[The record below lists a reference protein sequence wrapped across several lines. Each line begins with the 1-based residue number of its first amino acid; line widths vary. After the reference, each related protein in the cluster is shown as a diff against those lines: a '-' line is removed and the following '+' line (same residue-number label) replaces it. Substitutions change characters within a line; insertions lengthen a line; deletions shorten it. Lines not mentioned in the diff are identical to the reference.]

1 MAIKLILFDLD
12 GTLINT
18 LEDLTDSTNYIL
30 TTNNFPT
37 RTIKE
42 IRTFVGNGI
51 KKLIERAVPNNTPE
65 SIIEKCYNEMIT
77 YYKEHSLIKTV
88 PYPGIID
95 LIKSLHSK
103 GIKIGVITNKA
114 QNSADLI
121 VYNFFQNYVDLVIGD
136 NKKFPLKPNPDS
148 INEAIKYFNVSKEET
163 IYIGDSEV
171 DLLTGKN
178 ADIKTIAVL
187 WGFRDKEFLIKKGG
201 KIFVKTSKEL
211 EKLLETF

>member
-12 GTLINT
+12 GTLMNT
-18 LEDLTDSTNYIL
+18 LEDLTDSTNHIL
-30 TTNNFPT
+30 TINNFPT
-37 RTIKE
+37 RTIEE

-51 KKLIERAVPNNTPE
+51 RKLIERAVPENTSE
-65 SIIEKCYNEMIT
+65 SIIEKCYQEMII
-77 YYKEHSLIKTV
+77 YYKEHSLIKTS
-88 PYPGIID
+88 PYSGVKE

-103 GIKIGVITNKA
+103 GIKIGIITNKA
-114 QNSADLI
+114 QNSADVI
-121 VYNFFQNYVDLVIGD
+121 VDKFFKNSIDLVIGD
-136 NKKFPLKPNPDS
+136 NNKFPLKPNPDS
-148 INEAIKYFNVSKEET
+148 INEVIKYFNVSKNET

-178 ADIKTIAVL
+178 ADVKTIAVL

-201 KIFVKTSKEL
+201 KIFAKTSKEL